1 MADLSTQYLGLTLKS
16 PIIVGSCGLT
26 SSVENIR
33 QMEASGAAAVVLKS
47 IFEEEILLEADA
59 SLADAVKNKMMYTEL
74 SETLDYIDLHTKEE
88 NLGNYLK
95 LIKQCKK
102 ETLIPIIASINCITD
117 SEWTDFAVKI
127 QEAGADALEL
137 NIFLNPTDSVD
148 KDFEKMTFNII
159 KKVLKKVTIPVAVK
173 LSNCFTNLSQ
183 TLTKISETGI
193 AGLVLFNRFFSP
205 DIDIDYFYVMPA
217 NKFSAPEEYVKPLR
231 YMALLS
237 DKVNCNLAASTGIH
251 NGNALIKQILAGADA
266 VQIVSTLYLNG
277 IDYITT
283 IVSDLEKWMQ
293 SKGYFSI
300 GQFKGKM
307 SYKNIPNPAIY
318 ERMQFMKH
326 FSRIG

>member
-1 MADLSTQYLGLTLKS
+1 MADLSTKYLGLTLKN

-26 SSVENIR
+26 SDIENIK
-33 QMEASGAAAVVLKS
+33 QIEKSGAAAVVLKS
-47 IFEEEILLEADA
+47 IFEEEILLEAESNLEEA
-59 SLADAVKNKMMYTEL
+59 KKNKLIYTEL
-74 SETLDYIDLHTKEE
+74 SETLDYIDLHTKQE
-88 NLGNYLK
+88 NIANYLN
-95 LIKQCKK
+95 LIKQAKK
-102 ETLIPIIASINCITD
+102 ETLIPIIASINCVSD
-117 SEWTDFAVKI
+117 SEWIEFTQRI

-137 NIFLNPTDSVD
+137 NIFLNPTDSIE
-148 KDFEKMTFNII
+148 KDFEKTTVSII
-159 KKVLKKVTIPVAVK
+159 KKVLKKASIPVAVK
-173 LSNCFTNLSQ
+173 LSNCFTHLSQ
-183 TLTKISETGI
+183 TLVRISESGVS
-193 AGLVLFNRFFSP
+193 GLVLFNRFYSP
-205 DIDIDYFYVMPA
+205 DIDIDYFYVLAA

-237 DKVNCNLAASTGIH
+237 DKLNCTLAASTGIH
-251 NGNALIKQILAGADA
+251 HANSLIKQLLAGADA

-283 IVSDLEKWMQ
+283 MLNDLEKWMQ